1 MPRRIYPSLD
11 AFFKFEGNH
20 GTATRLAEELEI
32 NPSYL
37 SLIRSGRRMPA
48 LDLALK
54 ISRRCHV
61 PIESLIPRE
70 KAS

>member
-11 AFFKFEGNH
+11 AYLKFEGNR

-37 SLIRSGRRMPA
+37 SLIRAGLRMPA

-54 ISRRCHV
+54 ISRRCNV
-61 PIESLIPRE
+61 PIESLIPR